1 MKVLVHFTIGN
12 KEMTLQGDAPLFDSE
27 PEAEHQ
33 FKELGFFLF
42 RWKDVEKP
50 GRLVHPEW
58 CFIPWSNCWVEKVKL
73 PEIIT

>member
-42 RWKDVEKP
+42 RWKDVEQR
-50 GRLVHPEW
+50 GVGHREW
-58 CFIPWSNCWVEKVKL
+58 CFIPWSNCWVEKMEL
-73 PEIIT
+73 PEIVT